1 MKSVPPLYCRDGW
14 REESNRTIKYFVLSI
29 IVMILPIYTY
39 GQPVLRQE
47 TEEIDPDYPNL
58 SQIIADMWDTLAK
71 SRGVGLAAP
80 QVGLPIRMA
89 IIDLDCISEDEPQYQ
104 GYKRVFINPYIEEVD
119 ETNKDTQEEGCLSL
133 PGLSEKVTRPTRIRV
148 SYQDENF
155 VEHDEWVDG
164 FLARVMQHEFDHL
177 DGVVYTDHL
186 KGLRRQLMAPKLK
199 QLVRGEFSADYKVKP
214 LRK

>member
-1 MKSVPPLYCRDGW
+1 MNEQSRKQ
-14 REESNRTIKYFVLSI
+14 
-29 IVMILPIYTY
+29 MILPIYTY
-39 GQPVLRQE
+39 GQPVLRKE
-47 TEEIDPDYPNL
+47 TEEIDADYPNL
-58 SQIIADMWDTLAK
+58 KQIIQDMWDTLGR
-71 SRGVGLAAP
+71 SHGVGLAAP
-80 QVGLPIRMA
+80 QVGLPIRLA
-89 IIDLDCISEDEPQYQ
+89 IIDLDCISEEEPQYE
-104 GYKRVFINPYIEEVD
+104 GYKRTFINPYIEEVD
-119 ETNKDTQEEGCLSL
+119 DSVMETQEEGCLSL

-155 VEHDEWVDG
+155 EEHEEWVDG

-199 QLVRGEFSADYKVKP
+199 QLQKGMFSADYKVKP

>member
-1 MKSVPPLYCRDGW
+1 VDGKK
-14 REESNRTIKYFVLSI
+14 EIVIKNTA
-29 IVMILPIYTY
+29 MILPIYTY
-39 GQPVLRQE
+39 GQPVLRKE
-47 TEEIDPDYPNL
+47 TEEIGPDYPNL
-58 SQIIADMWDTLAK
+58 TEIIQDMWDTLAK

-80 QVGLPIRMA
+80 QVGLSIRLA
-89 IIDLDCISEDEPQYQ
+89 IIDLDCISEDEPQYA
-104 GYKRVFINPYIEEVD
+104 GYKRTFINPYIEEVD
-119 ETNKDTQEEGCLSL
+119 DTEKETQEEGCLSL

-148 SYQDENF
+148 SYLDENF
-155 VEHDEWVDG
+155 QEHDEWVDG

-199 QLVRGEFSADYKVKP
+199 QLVKGIFSADYKVKP

>member
-1 MKSVPPLYCRDGW
+1 MRSVPPSSCKDGW
-14 REESNRTIKYFVLSI
+14 RGDDSFYYFQIYMV
-29 IVMILPIYTY
+29 LPIYTY

-47 TEEIDPDYPNL
+47 TEEIDSDYPNL
-58 SQIIADMWDTLAK
+58 KEIIQDMWDTLAK

-80 QVGLPIRMA
+80 QVGLPIRLA
-89 IIDLDCISEDEPQYQ
+89 LIDLDCISEDEPQYK
-104 GYKRVFINPYIEEVD
+104 GYKRTFINPYIEEVD
-119 ETNKDTQEEGCLSL
+119 ESEKDTQEEGCLSL

-148 SYQDENF
+148 SYQDEDF

-199 QLVRGEFSADYKVKP
+199 QLVRGEFSAEYKVKP